1 MVDVGHKAI
10 TKRTAK
16 AEATVL
22 INSEITTL
30 IRDNLIK
37 KGDVLTIAQIAGI
50 MGAKKT
56 HELIPLCHS
65 IVLSKVDV
73 NLRLDD
79 VTDRIVVTSSVVTY
93 DRTGAEMEAIVG
105 AMMAAVTVYDMCKAV
120 SKDIVITDVR
130 LLEKTGGVRGD
141 FVRG

>member
-22 INSEITTL
+22 INSEISTL

-56 HELIPLCHS
+56 HDLIPLCHS

-130 LLEKTGGVRGD
+130 LMEKTGGVRGD
-141 FVRG
+141 YVRG